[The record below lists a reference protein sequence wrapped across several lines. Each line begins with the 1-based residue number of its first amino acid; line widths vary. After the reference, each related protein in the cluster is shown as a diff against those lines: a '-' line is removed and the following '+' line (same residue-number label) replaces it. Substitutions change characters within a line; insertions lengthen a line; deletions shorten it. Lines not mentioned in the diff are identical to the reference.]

1 MPRGLKSVGLW
12 QGVVPAQY
20 VFANRV
26 FKRVVLDPP
35 DFTPGSWIG
44 AGKAVY
50 DDEAQRF
57 LLTARPRKAA
67 GGVRGFA
74 ANIYISGDGE
84 EFTLLTSISQDE
96 VSECSG
102 FKVHSI
108 EGTQLLRDPLTGR
121 WHLYLSVD
129 AGADFIWGGLYW
141 QTLLLTSTDLT
152 GPWRAEGLVLKND
165 QPYDAN
171 QARDASIDII
181 DGRWVCMYKAMDSK
195 RTQRP
200 ALATSVDGIHWS
212 KHGPLTID
220 GVDQPAFLNGS
231 MFAGTNGP
239 LFMGVGRL
247 DWSVPEGVKYADEYR
262 IGHADGPPRDF
273 VAYSL
278 DSRNLDL
285 ETIFRAPWE
294 PLSPYEHREH
304 PLLGYGSLV
313 FDPLR
318 NRMLIYVEAIDGNLT
333 KQIGLNETV
342 ERLLLYETKL

>member
-1 MPRGLKSVGLW
+1 MGKGMRSSGLW
-12 QGVVPAQY
+12 QGMVPAQY
-20 VFANRV
+20 IYANRA

-35 DFTPGSWIG
+35 DFDPGSWIG
-44 AGKAVY
+44 AGKALF
-50 DDEAQRF
+50 DHQTGTF
-57 LLTARPRKAA
+57 LLTARPRRAA

-74 ANIYISGDGE
+74 ANIYGSGDGE
-84 EFTLLTSISQDE
+84 EFTLVTSISQDE
-96 VSECSG
+96 VSACCG
-102 FKVHSI
+102 LKVHSI

-129 AGADFIWGGLYW
+129 AGTDFIWGGLYW
-141 QTLLLTSTDLT
+141 QTLLLTSTNLT
-152 GPWRAEGLVLKND
+152 GPWRAEGLVLRND
-165 QPYDAN
+165 QAYDAN

-181 DGRWVCMYKAMDSK
+181 DGEWICVYKAMDSE

-200 ALATSVDGIHWS
+200 ALATSLDGIAWR

-220 GVDQPAFLNGS
+220 GTDQPAFLNGS

-239 LFMGVGRL
+239 VFMGVGRL
-247 DWSVPEGVKYADEYR
+247 DWSVPERVTYADEYR

-273 VAYSL
+273 VAYRL
-278 DSRNLDL
+278 DLRNLNL

-294 PLSPYEHREH
+294 PLSPHEHREH

-313 FDPLR
+313 FDPIQ
-318 NRMLIYVEAIDGNLT
+318 NRVLIYVEAIDGDLT
-333 KQIGLNETV
+333 KEIGLNETV